1 MTLLCPYCDQGYIE
15 GADFCERCG
24 QPLDDQHLPTPST
37 LVEQSLLK
45 DRVSVL
51 SPKEP
56 IVVAPDASVGDVLN
70 ILVDRE
76 IGCVFIVDDSKVV
89 GVFSERDA
97 LLRLDAES
105 VGQLDRPVSD
115 FMTPSPQKITAD
127 SKIAFAVRMMD
138 QGSYRHVPVVDD
150 EDRPTG
156 VISVRD
162 ILAYLTDKIA
172 SGASS

>member
-1 MTLLCPYCDQGYIE
+1 MTLLCPYCEYEYIE
-15 GADFCERCG
+15 GADVCEQCG

-51 SPKEP
+51 SPHEP
-56 IVVAPDASVGDVLN
+56 IVVARSALVGEVLEL
-70 ILVDRE
+70 LVDRD
-76 IGCVFIVDDSKVV
+76 IGCVFIVENEKVV

-97 LLRLDAES
+97 LLRLDVES
-105 VGQLDRPVSD
+105 EGQLDRPVSD

-138 QGSYRHVPVVDD
+138 LGSYRHVPVVDD
-150 EDRPTG
+150 EDRPIG

-162 ILAYLTDKIA
+162 ILGYLAAKITSA
-172 SGASS
+172 AAP